1 MVDDLDPLTSG
12 QPLPPELSQRRI
24 LFIMGVVAAAGS
36 IVGMIF
42 VSGRFGV
49 AVLFGGAASFVNFF
63 WQRRS
68 TKAIFEAFAGGD
80 RPPLLA
86 VRYLLRYVAVG
97 AFAAFFYFT
106 GLLPVTGI
114 ILGLASFAFSVVI
127 EGLVSIFYSSN

>member
-1 MVDDLDPLTSG
+1 MVDDLDPLTSE

-24 LFIMGVVAAAGS
+24 LFIMGLIVAVGA
-36 IVGMIF
+36 IVGTIF
-42 VSGRFGV
+42 VSGRFGTS
-49 AVLFGGAASFVNFF
+49 VLFGGAASFVNFF

-68 TKAIFEAFAGGD
+68 TKAIFDAFAGGQ
-80 RPPLLA
+80 RPPFLA

-114 ILGLASFAFSVVI
+114 ILGLASFAFAVVV
-127 EGLVSIFYSSN
+127 EGLLSIFYSSN